1 MTRAGLTSAN
11 LTGAKLTHASLTG
24 SDLTGANLTGA
35 KLTHAGVSGADL
47 SNADLTDAI
56 VVYVYWSTQTIWP
69 ADLAPFMHARSK
81 EQLPGGWQVI
91 RTDGAAGDGLADE
104 STDLHVSGS
113 SLIKPKRS

>member
-24 SDLTGANLTGA
+24 SDLTG
-35 KLTHAGVSGADL
+35 
-47 SNADLTDAI
+47 ADLTDAI